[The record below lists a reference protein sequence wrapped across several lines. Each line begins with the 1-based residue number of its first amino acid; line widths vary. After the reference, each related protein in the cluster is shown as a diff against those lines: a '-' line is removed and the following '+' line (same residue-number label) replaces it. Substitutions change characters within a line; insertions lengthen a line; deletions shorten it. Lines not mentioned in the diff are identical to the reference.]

1 MVDNNNI
8 ATTTTT
14 RTYDD
19 DDKRQT
25 SSVLSIQNLLS
36 PIDEGENQMT
46 TTTTIP
52 TLKTTRRSR
61 AKTKRKR
68 ASPSQLAV
76 LNQVFNQTYFP
87 STELRTE
94 LGKQLGM
101 NPRTV
106 QIWFQNKR
114 QALRA
119 RDRACRQQHLTTATT
134 PMSPPLSPNHAIS
147 LPPLR
152 LTLAS
157 SSPVDCF
164 PCHSP
169 ISTLPSPSSMVDLN
183 PLHY

>member
-1 MVDNNNI
+1 MEQQQ
-8 ATTTTT
+8 A
-14 RTYDD
+14 
-19 DDKRQT
+19 

-36 PIDEGENQMT
+36 PVHEGENT
-46 TTTTIP
+46 TTTAP
-52 TLKTTRRSR
+52 SLRASRRSR

-76 LNQVFNQTYFP
+76 LNRVFNQTYFP
-87 STELRTE
+87 STELRNE
-94 LGKQLGM
+94 LGKQLDM

-119 RDRACRQQHLTTATT
+119 RERACRKHVTT

-157 SSPVDCF
+157 TSPPLQCFSCRSPV
-164 PCHSP
+164 
-169 ISTLPSPSSMVDLN
+169 STLPSPSSMDMN
-183 PLHY
+183 ALHY

>member
-1 MVDNNNI
+1 MKQQQ
-8 ATTTTT
+8 A
-14 RTYDD
+14 
-19 DDKRQT
+19 

-36 PIDEGENQMT
+36 PVHEGENMAT
-46 TTTTIP
+46 TTPSSRANT
-52 TLKTTRRSR
+52 RSR

-76 LNQVFNQTYFP
+76 LNRVFNQTYFP
-87 STELRTE
+87 STELRNE
-94 LGKQLGM
+94 LGKQLDM

-119 RDRACRQQHLTTATT
+119 RDRACRKHLT

-157 SSPVDCF
+157 TSPPPLQCFSCRSPV
-164 PCHSP
+164 
-169 ISTLPSPSSMVDLN
+169 STLPSPLSMDMN
-183 PLHY
+183 ALHY

>member
-1 MVDNNNI
+1 MVDNNNN
-8 ATTTTT
+8 TTTMTH
-14 RTYDD
+14 
-19 DDKRQT
+19 DDKRQA

-36 PIDEGENQMT
+36 PVVDEEK
-46 TTTTIP
+46 
-52 TLKTTRRSR
+52 KTPATRAATRRSR

-87 STELRTE
+87 STELRAE

-119 RDRACRQQHLTTATT
+119 RDRACRKHLT
-134 PMSPPLSPNHAIS
+134 PLSPPLSPHAIS

-157 SSPVDCF
+157 SSSPLSPLTCSSYH
-164 PCHSP
+164 HSP
-169 ISTLPSPSSMVDLN
+169 TCTLPSPSSMDLN
-183 PLHY
+183 PFHY

>member
-1 MVDNNNI
+1 MVNNNNN
-8 ATTTTT
+8 TTTMTH
-14 RTYDD
+14 
-19 DDKRQT
+19 DDKHQA

-36 PIDEGENQMT
+36 PVVDEEKTPAT
-46 TTTTIP
+46 TTTRTA
-52 TLKTTRRSR
+52 TRRSR

-87 STELRTE
+87 STELRAE

-119 RDRACRQQHLTTATT
+119 RDRACRKHLT
-134 PMSPPLSPNHAIS
+134 PLSPPLSPHAIS

-157 SSPVDCF
+157 SSSSPPSPLTCSSYH
-164 PCHSP
+164 HSP
-169 ISTLPSPSSMVDLN
+169 TCTLPSPSSMDLN
-183 PLHY
+183 PFHY

>member
-1 MVDNNNI
+1 MVDNNN
-8 ATTTTT
+8 TTTTT
-14 RTYDD
+14 TMAYDD
-19 DDKRQT
+19 GR
-25 SSVLSIQNLLS
+25 SVLSIQNLLS
-36 PIDEGENQMT
+36 PIDEGENKMT
-46 TTTTIP
+46 TTAITT
-52 TLKTTRRSR
+52 TTKTTRRSR

-87 STELRTE
+87 STELRNE

-119 RDRACRQQHLTTATT
+119 RDRACRQQQHLTTTT
-134 PMSPPLSPNHAIS
+134 APMSPPLSPNHAIS

-157 SSPVDCF
+157 SSSPSF